1 MGLNFVQMIVRGVT
15 GNFQSLVQSWIGGFA
30 QLVMVCARFQLLL
43 EQISLVGEGSLQ
55 QIPEKNARLLG
66 IACLVVVEGDDRQVS
81 FASQL
86 GEGLLELSWIGV
98 GEISRLPKRV
108 EAAGLRRVV
117 PFLDQLRMAG
127 ADKGLFISAGKQH
140 RPGD

>member
-1 MGLNFVQMIVRGVT
+1 M
-15 GNFQSLVQSWIGGFA
+15 
-30 QLVMVCARFQLLL
+30 
-43 EQISLVGEGSLQ
+43 
-55 QIPEKNARLLG
+55 G
-66 IACLVVVEGDDRQVS
+66 IAGLVIVDVDDRQIS

-108 EAAGLRRVV
+108 EATGFRRVV

-140 RPGD
+140 SPSD